1 MTRAARN
8 STSDLSGGLSIALR
22 IRLLIAL
29 TAGAILLIAAALLG
43 WREYS
48 NARLAFVEHTTAM
61 AHVVAVNAIP
71 ALEYA
76 DPDAARKLLAAF
88 AVEPAILL
96 VELRDLS
103 GRTLARVESVS
114 RSQPSAPDDHL
125 LKLDVPILSQGTAL
139 GDLHIVAAS
148 DEAWG
153 VTNAL
158 LLVLGGAVVLATL
171 LVLLV
176 TARLQRSITTPLH
189 QLADAMDQ
197 VERDAAYTLRLQAT
211 GSPEIRRV
219 YHRFNEM
226 LEALDSRDERLSGQR
241 RWLEEQVAE
250 RTSYL
255 ARALAD
261 AESASRAKS
270 DFLARMSHEIRTP
283 MNGVLGMAEL
293 LESTRIDAR
302 QRRLLGTIRS
312 SGESLLDI
320 INDILDFSKIEAGH
334 LDINSDNFCLADV
347 VEEVG
352 ELLAQRAQAKGV
364 ELICQLDP
372 RLPTWVKGDAGR
384 IRQVL
389 MNLAGNAVKF
399 TTQGEVVITARP
411 AATEAASGAV
421 TRVAFEVRDTG
432 PGIPP
437 DQLQQVFDAF
447 TQLDSFATRAHSGT
461 GLGLAISRQ
470 LVRLMGGH
478 ISVTSEFGHGSVFR
492 VDLAFDVAT
501 QVPTQNIA
509 QERDLLTDVRV
520 LIADDNTTN
529 REFLAT
535 VLASWRMAVTTVA
548 DGPAAIIEAE
558 LGQTRGRPYEL
569 LLLDHRMPGLD
580 GQEVARKLRANP
592 SFAKTPA
599 VLLSSIDMTLSTQR
613 DIHGGVDDWLTKPVR
628 QARLYAC
635 LARVLGRAG
644 GLEAPPTKALPEATP
659 HTVKQPLRVL
669 LVEDSLVNQEVALGM
684 LEVLGMT
691 ATSVSQG
698 FDAVTAAA
706 NSHFDV
712 IFMDCQMPG
721 MDGYEAT
728 RRIRQAEQAAGK
740 PPVFIV
746 ALTANALQGDREKC
760 LAAGMTDFISKPF
773 TLGHLQT
780 ALDAAHRSL
789 GTPSETTSKPG
800 QASVGS
806 TTSSGASDSGQTDR
820 AAAPILVLDPQQLD
834 ELAALGRPGLVTRM
848 ATLFLEHSQV
858 HLQEIGA
865 AVAAGDHE
873 GTERALHALRSSAA
887 SLGGDQLV
895 HWSGEAEAA
904 ARQHDARTVALL
916 WPGVQAA
923 HSALCLALRRLAET
937 AT

>member
-1 MTRAARN
+1 
-8 STSDLSGGLSIALR
+8 
-22 IRLLIAL
+22 LLIAL

-76 DPDAARKLLAAF
+76 DPDAARKLLAAM
-88 AVEPAILL
+88 AVEPAIQL
-96 VELRDLS
+96 VELRDVT
-103 GRTLARVESVS
+103 GRTLARMEPAS
-114 RSQPSAPDDHL
+114 RGMQLAPDDNP
-125 LKLDVPILSQGTAL
+125 LKLIVPILSQGTVL
-139 GDLHIVAAS
+139 GELRITAS
-148 DEAWG
+148 TDEFWRI
-153 VTNAL
+153 TSAL
-158 LLVLGGAVVLATL
+158 LLVLGGAVFLATL

-176 TARLQRSITTPLH
+176 TARLQRSITTPLR

-241 RWLEEQVAE
+241 RWLEDQVAE

-255 ARALAD
+255 AHALAD

-293 LESTRIDAR
+293 MESTRIDAR
-302 QRRLLGTIRS
+302 QRRLLSTIRS

-352 ELLAQRAQAKGV
+352 ELLAQRAQTKGV
-364 ELICQLDP
+364 ELVCQFDP
-372 RLPTWVKGDAGR
+372 TLPSWVKGDAGR
-384 IRQVL
+384 VRQVL

-411 AATEAASGAV
+411 ATTATTTAATAGAV
-421 TRVAFEVRDTG
+421 TRIVFEVRDTG
-432 PGIPP
+432 AGIPP
-437 DQLQQVFDAF
+437 DQLQKVFDAF
-447 TQLDSFATRAHSGT
+447 TQLDSFSTRAHSGT

-470 LVRLMGGH
+470 LVRLMGGN
-478 ISVTSEFGHGSVFR
+478 ISVTSEFGRGSVFR
-492 VDLAFDVAT
+492 VDLAFD
-501 QVPTQNIA
+501 PTTHALAQNTA
-509 QERDLLTDVRV
+509 HGRVLLADVRV
-520 LIADDNTTN
+520 LVADDNTTN
-529 REFLAT
+529 REFLAA
-535 VLASWRMAVTTVA
+535 VLTSWRMAVTTVA
-548 DGPAAIIEAE
+548 DGPAAIAEAE
-558 LGQTRGRPYEL
+558 MARARGRPYEL

-580 GQEVARKLRANP
+580 GQEVARKLRADP
-592 SFAKTPA
+592 QFAKTPT
-599 VLLSSIDMTLSTQR
+599 VLLSSIDMALNTQR
-613 DIHGGVDDWLTKPVR
+613 DVRGGVDDWLTKPVR

-635 LARVLGRAG
+635 LTRVLGRTG
-644 GLEAPPTKALPEATP
+644 SVEVTRGKALPEATP
-659 HTVKQPLRVL
+659 RVLQRPLRAL

-684 LEVLGMT
+684 LEVLGIK
-691 ATSVSQG
+691 ATSVSHG
-698 FDAVTAAA
+698 FDAVSAAA
-706 NSHFDV
+706 NTRFDV

-728 RRIRQAEQAAGK
+728 RRIRQVEQSAGQ

-773 TLGHLQT
+773 TLDHLQK
-780 ALDAAHRSL
+780 ALDAASRSL
-789 GTPSETTSKPG
+789 VNPSEPTGDAGPTITATSDP
-800 QASVGS
+800 V
-806 TTSSGASDSGQTDR
+806 DSGPVDSDPVPAR
-820 AAAPILVLDPQQLD
+820 VVAPTLVLDPQQLD

-858 HLQEIGA
+858 QLQEIGA
-865 AVAAGDHE
+865 AVAAGDYE

-887 SLGGDQLV
+887 SLGGCQLA

-923 HSALCLALRRLAET
+923 HSALCAALRSLAET
-937 AT
+937 AP